1 MKDTKLRSVAGPAM
15 TRRSLLAMLGGMAGM
30 ATIAGLGLT
39 GCSDEGGASAGAD
52 AVDYNA
58 MSLEDLIAQAKE
70 EGEVN
75 SVGMPDTWANWVQT
89 WEDLNTEYGLKH
101 ADQDMSSAEEIAM
114 FKEEG
119 TDGTKDIGDVGQQWG
134 PTAEAEGVTLKYKTS
149 YWDEIPDWAKD
160 DDGDWV
166 VGYYGTM
173 SIISNDDQVPNPPTT
188 LAELAD
194 GDYKVSIG
202 DITAAAA
209 AQHAVLAIAVALGGG
224 LDNMQPAYDFI
235 TKIAEAGRLDVS
247 DVSVARLES
256 GEVAVGLNWDYNSL
270 NYRAQI
276 LQNNPDAKFTVSIPT
291 DGSVQSGYAT
301 IINVNAPH
309 PAAACLAREYIL
321 SDEGQINLARGY
333 ATPIRSSVELPEDVK
348 ALRLPDEQYGDQVQS
363 IDYDKW
369 TDVTNELVTW
379 YQENIIPILG

>member
-1 MKDTKLRSVAGPAM
+1 
-15 TRRSLLAMLGGMAGM
+15 
-30 ATIAGLGLT
+30 
-39 GCSDEGGASAGAD
+39 
-52 AVDYNA
+52 
-58 MSLEDLIAQAKE
+58 
-70 EGEVN
+70 
-75 SVGMPDTWANWVQT
+75 
-89 WEDLNTEYGLKH
+89 
-101 ADQDMSSAEEIAM
+101 
-114 FKEEG
+114 
-119 TDGTKDIGDVGQQWG
+119 
-134 PTAEAEGVTLKYKTS
+134 
-149 YWDEIPDWAKD
+149 
-160 DDGDWV
+160 
-166 VGYYGTM
+166 
-173 SIISNDDQVPNPPTT
+173 
-188 LAELAD
+188 
-194 GDYKVSIG
+194 
-202 DITAAAA
+202 
-209 AQHAVLAIAVALGGG
+209 
-224 LDNMQPAYDFI
+224 MQPAYDFI

-276 LQNNPDAKFTVSIPT
+276 VENNPDAKFTVSIPT

-348 ALRLPDEQYGDQVQS
+348 ALRLPEEQYGDQVQS
-363 IDYDKW
+363 IDYEKW